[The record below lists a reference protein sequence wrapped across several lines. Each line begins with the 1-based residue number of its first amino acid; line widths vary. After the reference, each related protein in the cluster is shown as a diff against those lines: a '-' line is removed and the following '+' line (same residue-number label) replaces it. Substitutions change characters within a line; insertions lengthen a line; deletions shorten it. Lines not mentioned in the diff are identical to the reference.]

1 MNSTNSVVAVI
12 ADHDTAETAIKNL
25 TAAGFDMRQLSL
37 VGKGYHT
44 EEKVVGFYTVGD
56 RIAFWG
62 SRGAFW
68 GGFWGLFFG
77 GAMLT
82 IPLVG
87 QVIVLG
93 TLAAMLVSAVEGALI
108 VGGFSG
114 LAAALYSL
122 GIPKDSV
129 IAYETAIKTDG
140 FLVMA
145 HGTAEEIE
153 RARSI
158 LHAVNP
164 TSIDVHAGQ
173 PAAVPAA
180 ALAAV

>member
-1 MNSTNSVVAVI
+1 MSITDSVI
-12 ADHDTAETAIKNL
+12 AVFPDHDSAETAIKNL
-25 TAAGFDMRQLSL
+25 TNAGFGMKQLSL

-56 RIAFWG
+56 HVAFWG

-93 TLAAMLVSAVEGALI
+93 TLAAMVVSALEGAVI
-108 VGGFSG
+108 VGGLSG

-122 GIPKDSV
+122 GVPKDSV
-129 IAYETAIKTDG
+129 IAYETAIRTDG

-145 HGTAEEIE
+145 HGTTEDIE
-153 RARSI
+153 RARAI
-158 LHAVNP
+158 LHATGP
-164 TSIDVHAGQ
+164 STLDVHAG
-173 PAAVPAA
+173 PAGTGAA
-180 ALAAV
+180 RALATV

>member
-1 MNSTNSVVAVI
+1 MSHTDSVISVFP
-12 ADHDTAETAIKNL
+12 DHDAAETAIKNL
-25 TAAGFDMRQLSL
+25 TAAGFDMKNLSL

-44 EEKVVGFYTVGD
+44 EEKVIGFYTVGD
-56 RIAFWG
+56 RITFWG

-68 GGFWGLFFG
+68 GGVWGLFFG
-77 GAMLT
+77 GVMLT
-82 IPLVG
+82 IPIVG

-93 TLAAMLVSAVEGALI
+93 TLSAMLISAVEGALI

-145 HGTAEEIE
+145 HGSADEIS
-153 RARSI
+153 RARAI

-164 TSIDVHAGQ
+164 SRIDVHSTQ
-173 PAAVPAA
+173 PATGAIAA
-180 ALAAV
+180 A

>member
-1 MNSTNSVVAVI
+1 MKSTDSVI
-12 ADHDTAETAIKNL
+12 AVFPDHDAAETAVRNL
-25 TAAGFDMRQLSL
+25 AAAGFDMKQLSL

-77 GAMLT
+77 GTMLT
-82 IPLVG
+82 IPFLG

-93 TLAAMLVSAVEGALI
+93 TLAAMVVSAIEGALI
-108 VGGFSG
+108 VGGVSG
-114 LAAALYSL
+114 LAAALYGL
-122 GIPKDSV
+122 GVPRDSV
-129 IAYETAIKTDG
+129 IAYETAVKTDG

-145 HGTAEEIE
+145 HGSASEVEH
-153 RARSI
+153 ARSI
-158 LHAVNP
+158 LHAVSP
-164 TSIDVHAGQ
+164 TKMDIHSNANMPDVETS
-173 PAAVPAA
+173 
-180 ALAAV
+180 LANA